1 MGGRFAYSRLMDPR
15 TAWFQ
20 PEQRGPANNL
30 WMQIWETTQGLGY
43 LQVNSS
49 FTTGS
54 PSTSSLKATVNGAS
68 GAVLTSRHGALDS
81 NTGSGEARTHGTST
95 SMGDGGIMEQRD
107 FIPLETNS
115 NHNNRAAGRG
125 GVGGGGQQQGSGVA
139 LLWRGLTDGHP
150 NKRKRDNKASTFG
163 FNSSLLNSGTGP
175 NTECYDGYTGTP
187 WKVRN
192 YSEGI
197 VG

>member
-1 MGGRFAYSRLMDPR
+1 MDPR
-15 TAWFQ
+15 IAWFQ

-43 LQVNSS
+43 LHVNNSS
-49 FTTGS
+49 YSSG
-54 PSTSSLKATVNGAS
+54 SSLKAILNGAS
-68 GAVLTSRHGALDS
+68 GASSRNGAVDS
-81 NTGSGEARTHGTST
+81 NTGTQVMSGDREIT
-95 SMGDGGIMEQRD
+95 EQRD
-107 FIPLETNS
+107 FIPLETNNS

-125 GVGGGGQQQGSGVA
+125 GGGGGAGQQQQGSGVA
-139 LLWRGLTDGHP
+139 VLWRGLTDGHP

-163 FNSSLLNSGTGP
+163 FNSSLLNSGSNTGS
-175 NTECYDGYTGTP
+175 YDGYTGTP

>member
-1 MGGRFAYSRLMDPR
+1 MAGWGGGGLMDPR
-15 TAWFQ
+15 IAWFQ

-43 LQVNSS
+43 LHVNNGY
-49 FTTGS
+49 TAG
-54 PSTSSLKATVNGAS
+54 PQSTSSLKANVNGAS
-68 GAVLTSRHGALDS
+68 GAVLASRNGTLDS
-81 NTGSGEARTHGTST
+81 NAGRGEVNTRGMSASI
-95 SMGDGGIMEQRD
+95 GDGDIAEQRD
-107 FIPLETNS
+107 FIPLDTNS

-125 GVGGGGQQQGSGVA
+125 GVGGGGQQGSGVA
-139 LLWRGLTDGHP
+139 VLWRGLTDGHP

-163 FNSSLLNSGTGP
+163 FNSSLLHSGSGSNTGGY
-175 NTECYDGYTGTP
+175 EGYTGTP